1 VTPGLEAFAV
11 REFAAWAEEAG
22 LPDFDLEIWPEAA
35 AIEAA
40 EEGEV
45 AAVLTVVDAPEG
57 WFAAPLGVEAIAIIV
72 NSQNRV
78 RALQLADL
86 TDIFSGR
93 AATWEA
99 FGGTDEAILPVVP
112 LPGDGLRL
120 VFERRVMRGIPLSG
134 GSRLAPNPEAA
145 QTIVG
150 ENPGAIGLIPL
161 SAADE
166 DARLV
171 RINGVLPGD
180 DSVRAGSYPLTSP
193 IVMLAPEEPSGD
205 IRDWIVWL
213 QAKVDS

>member
-11 REFAAWAEEAG
+11 REFAAWADEAG

-45 AAVLTVVDAPEG
+45 DAVLMLADAPQG

-112 LPGDGLRL
+112 LPGDGLRAG
-120 VFERRVMRGIPLSG
+120 FEGKVMRGIPLSG
-134 GSRLAPNPEAA
+134 GSRLAPNPEVAR
-145 QTIVG
+145 TIVG

-171 RINGVLPGD
+171 RIDGLLPGD
-180 DSVRAGSYPLTSP
+180 DTLRTGRYPLTLP
-193 IVMLAPEEPSGD
+193 ILVLAPEEPSGD
-205 IRDWIVWL
+205 LRDWIVWL